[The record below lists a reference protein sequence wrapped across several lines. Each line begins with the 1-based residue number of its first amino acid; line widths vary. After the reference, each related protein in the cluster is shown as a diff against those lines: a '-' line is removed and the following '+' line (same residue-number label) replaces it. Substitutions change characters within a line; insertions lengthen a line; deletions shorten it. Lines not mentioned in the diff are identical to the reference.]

1 MDRMTIL
8 RRLSVLVLCP
18 AALCLQPSTAHADDA
33 PATGAP
39 VDAGPAAVAPAN
51 DAPVEGAPANS
62 AAAND
67 VPANHAPASGAPAT
81 GVPATGTAATG
92 APATGAPVPAAP
104 ATGAPADERVR
115 SRVYGFLN
123 AQVDRPSARGGA
135 TPYVGR
141 GRVVDGGSR
150 LGFAGVVTIS
160 DHTSALWQ
168 LEGALSGFEQGG
180 LTDQGAHT
188 SIVSRNSYVGIEDR
202 RAGRLVVGNN
212 DSAYRRLIGSGGDM
226 GGNLGLSVLG
236 LDLWN
241 NTAAQ
246 ISSTPKS
253 IFGRGEERYHNSV
266 HYVSPA
272 WHLPRRDIAAVQ
284 LAGSYAFDDSLVIGG
299 RRDRYSVALL
309 YTVGPFAIGGAFDR
323 QENTGVNVDSLLHG
337 FGLNTDAENGVATYY
352 YEAVASFHSRSGTY
366 VGVGI
371 ERGNYGFLH
380 LVPPTS
386 TVIYATLDRG
396 VMHQTGGMA
405 SVAQVICRMTVMLS
419 GGALL
424 NLSDAILGAGSDYRA
439 WQVSL
444 GAKYAFNDHFGA
456 YLFGTAVHNRA
467 QQQVNLGAP
476 VYSNNLGTPQA
487 YLAPGDSPRTAG
499 VGALVRF

>member
-1 MDRMTIL
+1 MDCMATL
-8 RRLSVLVLCP
+8 RGLSALALCP
-18 AALCLQPSTAHADDA
+18 ATLCLL
-33 PATGAP
+33 
-39 VDAGPAAVAPAN
+39 PAAVR
-51 DAPVEGAPANS
+51 
-62 AAAND
+62 
-67 VPANHAPASGAPAT
+67 
-81 GVPATGTAATG
+81 
-92 APATGAPVPAAP
+92 
-104 ATGAPADERVR
+104 ADDLVQW
-115 SRVYGFLN
+115 RVYGFLD
-123 AQVDRPSARGGA
+123 AQLDRPSASGGA
-135 TPYVGR
+135 TPYLGR
-141 GRVVDGGSR
+141 ARVVDGGSR
-150 LGFAGVVTIS
+150 IGFAGAVTIS
-160 DHTSALWQ
+160 ERTHALWQ

-180 LTDQGAHT
+180 ITDQGAHT

-202 RAGRLVVGNN
+202 RAGRLVAGNN

-246 ISSTPKS
+246 LSSTPKS

-272 WHLPRRDIAAVQ
+272 WRLPRRPSAALQV
-284 LAGSYAFDDSLVIGG
+284 AGSYGFDESLVLGG
-299 RRDRYSVALL
+299 RRDRYSAAVLFTFGSFA
-309 YTVGPFAIGGAFDR
+309 VGGGFDR
-323 QENTGVNVDSLLHG
+323 QENTGVNVDALLHG

-352 YEAVASFHSRSGTY
+352 YEAVASFRSRLGTY
-366 VGVGI
+366 VGVGL
-371 ERGNYGFLH
+371 ERSNFGFFQLM
-380 LVPPTS
+380 PPTT
-386 TVIYATLDRG
+386 TVIYATLNRG

-405 SVAQVICRMTVMLS
+405 SVAQVIRKATVMAS
-419 GGALL
+419 AGALL
-424 NLSDAILGAGSDYRA
+424 NLGDSIYGAGADYRA

-444 GAKYAFNDHFGA
+444 GAKYEFNAHFAA
-456 YLFGTAVHNRA
+456 YLFGTAIHNRA